1 MNRILTFVVALLVLG
16 IALSRT
22 NDIPMALSPY
32 RVAEASA
39 PVADL
44 PTTAELR
51 VEEAE
56 LAGRA
61 ATHQA
66 PPP

>member
-1 MNRILTFVVALLVLG
+1 MNRILTLVVTLLVLG

-22 NDIPMALSPY
+22 NDILIALSPY
-32 RVAEASA
+32 RVAAVTAS
-39 PVADL
+39 DG

-56 LAGRA
+56 LAGRSA
-61 ATHQA
+61 AHLSPQ
-66 PPP
+66 P